1 VSGVGGEKI
10 MGFRRAIFLMTLVLL
25 THGAVWSQTTQKSAG
40 IYDDQPIQLNGRDN
54 PTTKLATEKDTARP
68 ANIVDPRRLILALA
82 IVLGIIFALRWVGRK
97 YFPAVG
103 PKASSAVRV
112 LSRSPIAPKRQVL
125 LVQVGRRV
133 LVLADNGTQLNPL
146 SEITDADEVAGLIG
160 QTASSAAPGVF
171 DSAFGKARE
180 SFEDT
185 MPAPAPSALDQ
196 TESSPH
202 ESEPTSDEQPAPENV
217 GLAQGEIKD
226 LMEKVR
232 GLAQQLGGPS

>member
-1 VSGVGGEKI
+1 MMAV
-10 MGFRRAIFLMTLVLL
+10 MLIFT
-25 THGAVWSQTTQKSAG
+25 GSFAWSQTTQKSAG
-40 IYDDQPIQLNGRDN
+40 LYDDQPIQVSGNGN
-54 PTTKLATEKDTARP
+54 PTTQLTTQTDSNRP
-68 ANIVDPRRLILALA
+68 ANMIDPRRLILALG
-82 IVLGIIFALRWVGRK
+82 IVIGIIFTLRWIGRK

-103 PKASSAVRV
+103 PKANSAVRV

-160 QTASSAAPGVF
+160 QVATKATPGVF

-180 SFEDT
+180 NFDEA
-185 MPAPAPSALDQ
+185 MPAPAPSVSDEA
-196 TESSPH
+196 EPAPE
-202 ESEPTSDEQPAPENV
+202 ESERTTDEQPAPESV

-232 GLAQQLGGPS
+232 GLARQLGGPS